1 MWEAVLFGVLAT
13 SSLVAGGVLGS
24 YWDAPKRVTGVML
37 AFASGAMVSA
47 LAFELFPEA
56 VELGGVAPAGGGLL
70 AGAAVFVVVNTWLD
84 SRVAP
89 PEEASELA
97 EAKDDVPDVERG
109 GARRAG
115 RGRPPAAGEGR
126 GGGRLRGRAGPAGR
140 LHPRRRAREPG
151 PRRVSLADQESAGG
165 SLALLAGIFAA
176 NFPEALVG
184 AVAMR
189 SLGRSVRSTF
199 GLWLATALLLIPAVV
214 IGRVAL
220 AGADPSTL
228 AFPLAFAGGAVL
240 AALAD
245 TLMPEAFERGRPFNA
260 FATCAGFFLAFVLAE
275 GWLARVL
282 AGPLPEVGDQAG
294 GDGGLGAGAVG
305 GAQDGA
311 ADGVQLDRAAGGG
324 VLLHRGAHAVGDLL
338 EHGRR
343 WPPRPARPR
352 RPWPPGRS
360 RGPPPASSSQCPAR
374 ASPKGAAV
382 QVVTS
387 AIGAST
393 ASLDQRVVASSSR
406 TVTSRPVSAS
416 RAPSS
421 STRSRGAL
429 PAASSTT
436 ANGEACSITPGPTRV
451 DSTRMVPATTW
462 SGG

>member
-89 PEEASELA
+89 PEEARELA
-97 EAKDDVPDVERG
+97 EAKDDVPDVEEEAPDELA
-109 GARRAG
+109 GAALQQREKVQV
-115 RGRPPAAGEGR
+115 AAASGIG
-126 GGGRLRGRAGPAGR
+126 
-140 LHPRRRAREPG
+140 
-151 PRRVSLADQESAGG
+151 
-165 SLALLAGIFAA
+165 LALPAGIFAA

-189 SLGRSVRSTF
+189 SVGRSVRSTA

-214 IGRVAL
+214 IGRVTL

-228 AFPLAFAGGAVL
+228 AFPLVFAGGAVL

-275 GWLARVL
+275 G
-282 AGPLPEVGDQAG
+282 G
-294 GDGGLGAGAVG
+294 
-305 GAQDGA
+305 
-311 ADGVQLDRAAGGG
+311 
-324 VLLHRGAHAVGDLL
+324 
-338 EHGRR
+338 
-343 WPPRPARPR
+343 
-352 RPWPPGRS
+352 
-360 RGPPPASSSQCPAR
+360 
-374 ASPKGAAV
+374 
-382 QVVTS
+382 
-387 AIGAST
+387 
-393 ASLDQRVVASSSR
+393 
-406 TVTSRPVSAS
+406 
-416 RAPSS
+416 
-421 STRSRGAL
+421 
-429 PAASSTT
+429 
-436 ANGEACSITPGPTRV
+436 
-451 DSTRMVPATTW
+451 
-462 SGG
+462 

>member
-89 PEEASELA
+89 PEEAGELA
-97 EAKDDVPDVERG
+97 EAKDDVPDVEEEAPDELA
-109 GARRAG
+109 GAALQQREKVQV
-115 RGRPPAAGEGR
+115 AAASGVGLALLAASILDGVPENLALG
-126 GGGRLRGRAGPAGR
+126 
-140 LHPRRRAREPG
+140 
-151 PRRVSLADQESAGG
+151 VSLADQESAGG

-189 SLGRSVRSTF
+189 SVGRSVRSTA

-275 GWLARVL
+275 G
-282 AGPLPEVGDQAG
+282 G
-294 GDGGLGAGAVG
+294 
-305 GAQDGA
+305 
-311 ADGVQLDRAAGGG
+311 
-324 VLLHRGAHAVGDLL
+324 
-338 EHGRR
+338 
-343 WPPRPARPR
+343 
-352 RPWPPGRS
+352 
-360 RGPPPASSSQCPAR
+360 
-374 ASPKGAAV
+374 
-382 QVVTS
+382 
-387 AIGAST
+387 
-393 ASLDQRVVASSSR
+393 
-406 TVTSRPVSAS
+406 
-416 RAPSS
+416 
-421 STRSRGAL
+421 
-429 PAASSTT
+429 
-436 ANGEACSITPGPTRV
+436 
-451 DSTRMVPATTW
+451 
-462 SGG
+462 

>member
-89 PEEASELA
+89 PEDARELA
-97 EAKDDVPDVERG
+97 EAKDDVPDVDEEAPDELA
-109 GARRAG
+109 GAALQQREKVQV
-115 RGRPPAAGEGR
+115 AAASGIGLALLAASILDGVPENLALG
-126 GGGRLRGRAGPAGR
+126 
-140 LHPRRRAREPG
+140 
-151 PRRVSLADQESAGG
+151 VSLADQESAGG

-189 SLGRSVRSTF
+189 SVGRSVRSTA

-214 IGRVAL
+214 IGRVTL

-275 GWLARVL
+275 G
-282 AGPLPEVGDQAG
+282 G
-294 GDGGLGAGAVG
+294 
-305 GAQDGA
+305 
-311 ADGVQLDRAAGGG
+311 
-324 VLLHRGAHAVGDLL
+324 
-338 EHGRR
+338 
-343 WPPRPARPR
+343 
-352 RPWPPGRS
+352 
-360 RGPPPASSSQCPAR
+360 
-374 ASPKGAAV
+374 
-382 QVVTS
+382 
-387 AIGAST
+387 
-393 ASLDQRVVASSSR
+393 
-406 TVTSRPVSAS
+406 
-416 RAPSS
+416 
-421 STRSRGAL
+421 
-429 PAASSTT
+429 
-436 ANGEACSITPGPTRV
+436 
-451 DSTRMVPATTW
+451 
-462 SGG
+462 

>member
-97 EAKDDVPDVERG
+97 EAKDDVPDVEEEAPG
-109 GARRAG
+109 ELAGAALQQREKVQV
-115 RGRPPAAGEGR
+115 AAASGVGLALLAASILDGVPENLALG
-126 GGGRLRGRAGPAGR
+126 
-140 LHPRRRAREPG
+140 
-151 PRRVSLADQESAGG
+151 VSLADQESAGG

-184 AVAMR
+184 AVSMR
-189 SLGRSVRSTF
+189 SVGRSVRSTA

-275 GWLARVL
+275 G
-282 AGPLPEVGDQAG
+282 G
-294 GDGGLGAGAVG
+294 
-305 GAQDGA
+305 
-311 ADGVQLDRAAGGG
+311 
-324 VLLHRGAHAVGDLL
+324 
-338 EHGRR
+338 
-343 WPPRPARPR
+343 
-352 RPWPPGRS
+352 
-360 RGPPPASSSQCPAR
+360 
-374 ASPKGAAV
+374 
-382 QVVTS
+382 
-387 AIGAST
+387 
-393 ASLDQRVVASSSR
+393 
-406 TVTSRPVSAS
+406 
-416 RAPSS
+416 
-421 STRSRGAL
+421 
-429 PAASSTT
+429 
-436 ANGEACSITPGPTRV
+436 
-451 DSTRMVPATTW
+451 
-462 SGG
+462 

>member
-97 EAKDDVPDVERG
+97 EAKDDVPDVEEEAPG
-109 GARRAG
+109 ELAGAALQQREKVQL
-115 RGRPPAAGEGR
+115 AAASGVGLALLAASILDGVPENLALG
-126 GGGRLRGRAGPAGR
+126 
-140 LHPRRRAREPG
+140 
-151 PRRVSLADQESAGG
+151 VSLADQEPGGG

-189 SLGRSVRSTF
+189 SVGRSVRSTA

-220 AGADPSTL
+220 AGADPGTL

-260 FATCAGFFLAFVLAE
+260 FATCAGFFLAFFLAE
-275 GWLARVL
+275 G
-282 AGPLPEVGDQAG
+282 G
-294 GDGGLGAGAVG
+294 
-305 GAQDGA
+305 
-311 ADGVQLDRAAGGG
+311 
-324 VLLHRGAHAVGDLL
+324 
-338 EHGRR
+338 
-343 WPPRPARPR
+343 
-352 RPWPPGRS
+352 
-360 RGPPPASSSQCPAR
+360 
-374 ASPKGAAV
+374 
-382 QVVTS
+382 
-387 AIGAST
+387 
-393 ASLDQRVVASSSR
+393 
-406 TVTSRPVSAS
+406 
-416 RAPSS
+416 
-421 STRSRGAL
+421 
-429 PAASSTT
+429 
-436 ANGEACSITPGPTRV
+436 
-451 DSTRMVPATTW
+451 
-462 SGG
+462 